1 MSHQQPPRNSFIQ
14 RQKLLILLE
23 LVKEGA
29 SNGLT
34 ITSNALG
41 QILGVAQQ
49 SASRYLVNLEKE
61 ALIHRTVSPFGQKIK
76 ITPKGK
82 NLLHELHSELEKALG
97 IPFTEITLK
106 GEVVSGL
113 GEGGYYITLPGYF
126 TQIQEILGFTPFP
139 GTLNIKIGTL
149 RDFQKFQELRQV
161 PSTKLEPFS
170 ADGRTYGHVD
180 CYQIVINDQ
189 VEGTIVRSERTH
201 HGDDIIEIIRPVNLR
216 EQLGIQDGN
225 FIVIRSI

>member
-1 MSHQQPPRNSFIQ
+1 
-14 RQKLLILLE
+14 

-29 SNGLT
+29 SNGLI
-34 ITSNALG
+34 ITSKTLG

-61 ALIHRTVSPFGQKIK
+61 ELIHRTVAPFGQKIR

-82 NLLHELHSELEKALG
+82 KQLYDLHTELEKALG
-97 IPFTEITLK
+97 IPITEVTLK

-126 TQIQEILGFTPFP
+126 MQIQEKLGFVPFP

-149 RDFQKFQELRQV
+149 RDFQKFQELRQI

-170 ADGRTYGHVD
+170 ADGRTYGFVD
-180 CYQIVINDQ
+180 CYQIIINDQ

-201 HGDDIIEIIRPVNLR
+201 HGDDIIEIISPINLR
-216 EQLGIQDGN
+216 EELGLQDGN
-225 FIVIRSI
+225 IVFIRSISNEYVT